1 MTTATTS
8 ACSPASPSFLA
19 TPYFWLAVLA
29 LLLLLGTIDPVHAAT
44 ATESSGGQG
53 LPWEEPLAKLR
64 QSISGPVAFAIALLG
79 IIACGASLIWGGEI
93 SDFVR
98 RIVYVVLVV
107 CLIVFSNAMLST
119 MFSSGAAVSASAHI
133 SMADL
138 TACAQAKAGGAA
150 AASVEGA
157 GSH

>member
-8 ACSPASPSFLA
+8 ACSPASPSFLV

-29 LLLLLGTIDPVHAAT
+29 LLLLLGTIDPVHAVT
-44 ATESSGGQG
+44 ATENSGGGQG
-53 LPWEEPLAKLR
+53 LPWEAPLAKLR
-64 QSISGPVAFAIALLG
+64 QSISGPVAFTIALLG

-107 CLIVFSNAMLST
+107 CLIVFANAMLSSAFT
-119 MFSSGAAVSASAHI
+119 GATVPASAHI
-133 SMADL
+133 SMPDL
-138 TACAQAKAGGAA
+138 TACAQAKAGCA
-150 AASVEGA
+150 AASVKGA